1 MKRLLPLPGSALLA
15 AQTLLAAVPLQAEPF
30 GLVDLGTLAPAGGV
44 QGPVSIGDDLVLYLD
59 EADQVAVCDGAR
71 GRNLA
76 DLVIE
81 LQMAQTVLLACPG
94 LTNPSRTGRVAA
106 MRALALPRYANRA
119 GVEMDAV
126 VTAFEARA
134 NDEIA
139 LVTRCGVRANEIVA
153 DVVEDWFETR
163 LREAMEP
170 QRMPAISCPRDL
182 Q

>member
-1 MKRLLPLPGSALLA
+1 MTRVPLLLGSALLA
-15 AQTLLAAVPLQAEPF
+15 AQTLLAAAPLMAEPF
-30 GLVDLGTLAPAGGV
+30 GLVDLATLAPAGGV
-44 QGPVSIGDDLVLYLD
+44 QGPVSVGDDLVLYLD
-59 EADQVAVCDGAR
+59 ETGNVAVCDGAR

-106 MRALALPRYANRA
+106 MRALALPRYAARA
-119 GVEMDAV
+119 GVATGDV
-126 VTAFEARA
+126 VAAFDARA
-134 NDEIA
+134 NDEIE

-153 DVVEDWFETR
+153 DVAEEWFETR

-170 QRMPAISCPRDL
+170 ARLPARSCPRDL
-182 Q
+182 P